1 MQRSSGPVGDFTA
14 QGLPQF
20 VRFTQEARELVQ
32 RLDRI
37 AGQLER
43 DPARFFLGAQA
54 PDFRR

>member
-1 MQRSSGPVGDFTA
+1 MQQSAGPVGDFTA

-20 VRFTQEARELVQ
+20 VRFTQEAQDLIQ